1 MIKNVVSVVLDT
13 NTLVSASLN
22 EKSVSRQAFNQAA
35 QKGKV
40 LASGKTLEELKE
52 VLFREKFEKF
62 IPIEERRVFHSDYL
76 ELAVV
81 LDVKMELH
89 DCRDPKDNKFLELAV
104 AGNADVIVTGDKDL
118 LVLHPYRGVLIMNS
132 SAFLEWL
139 GEQE

>member
-1 MIKNVVSVVLDT
+1 MVRVVLDT

-35 QKGKV
+35 QNGKV

-81 LDVKMELH
+81 LDVKIEIH

-118 LVLHPYRGVLIMNS
+118 LVLHPYQDILILNS
-132 SAFLEWL
+132 ASFLEWL
-139 GEQE
+139 GEDK